1 MKTEIK
7 TVRKIVLKTG
17 YKIIYSYF
25 KKKMSFIKVKD
36 PRKREELIRD
46 FIETR
51 KRIKDNFIAKKVG
64 EIEYQTGLTK
74 LFKPVTE
81 TQKATAEKITQ
92 ELLPIKEG
100 IEKLPGAISEAGQSL
115 SFPAY
120 PALEMSEEELIKIG
134 PIARKYIQSNLGR
147 ATTKAGLYS
156 EDDNSKIGYRPVK
169 IENDDIIIDDERF
182 KGTVGLWELITSN
195 NIPEKGKYGAEDLA
209 GYITIMHITKAT
221 YDKNN
226 KRVGGKNNK
235 MNNLIKPLVKALEED
250 KSGNKLITEINKH
263 FGFKEETD
271 EEEEE
276 YEVPA
281 SIPFTPTKGTGLSVA
296 GHSLSVAGQGLKI
309 LPSDPNALI
318 DRFDLLFSS
327 KKAGHTG
334 VRNEIVSILDE
345 LKRQGV
351 LKTNEYK
358 KLNSLIKK

>member
-1 MKTEIK
+1 
-7 TVRKIVLKTG
+7 
-17 YKIIYSYF
+17 
-25 KKKMSFIKVKD
+25 MSFIKVKD

-51 KRIKDNFIAKKVG
+51 KRIKNNFIAKKVG
-64 EIEYQTGLTK
+64 EAEYQTGLTK

-81 TQKATAEKITQ
+81 TQKATAKEITEAQKAAAEKITQ

-115 SFPAY
+115 SEGFPA
-120 PALEMSEEELIKIG
+120 LGMTEEELIKIG

-147 ATTKAGLYS
+147 ATTRAGLYS
-156 EDDNSKIGYRPVK
+156 EDDNLKIGYRPVK
-169 IENDDIIIDDERF
+169 IENDDIIINDERF
-182 KGTVGLWELITSN
+182 KGTPGLWELITSN
-195 NIPEKGKYGAEDLA
+195 NIPEKEKYGATDLRD
-209 GYITIMHITKAT
+209 YITIMNITKAT

-226 KRVGGKNNK
+226 KRIGGKNNK
-235 MNNLIKPLVKALEED
+235 MNNLIKPLVIALEKGGGD
-250 KSGNKLITEINKH
+250 KLVTEINKH
-263 FGFKEETD
+263 FGFEEEETD
-271 EEEEE
+271 EEYEEE
-276 YEVPA
+276 YEEDA
-281 SIPFTPTKGTGLSVA
+281 LYPFTPTKGT
-296 GHSLSVAGQGLKI
+296 GLKI

-327 KKAGHTG
+327 QKAGHTG

>member
-17 YKIIYSYF
+17 HKVIYSYF

-36 PRKREELIRD
+36 PRKREELIKD

-81 TQKATAEKITQ
+81 TQKATAKEITEAQKAATEKITQ

-100 IEKLPGAISEAGQSL
+100 IEKLPV
-115 SFPAY
+115 
-120 PALEMSEEELIKIG
+120 PALGMTEEELKKIG

-156 EDDNSKIGYRPVK
+156 EDDNLKIGYRPVK

-182 KGTVGLWELITSN
+182 KGTVGLWELITSKD
-195 NIPEKGKYGAEDLA
+195 IPDISEYGAEDLA

-226 KRVGGKNNK
+226 KRVGGNDK
-235 MNNLIKPLVKALEED
+235 MNKLIKPLVKALEED
-250 KSGNKLITEINKH
+250 KSGNKLITKINKH
-263 FGFKEETD
+263 FGF
-271 EEEEE
+271 EEEE

-281 SIPFTPTKGTGLSVA
+281 SIPLTPTKGTGLKRSRA
-296 GHSLSVAGQGLKI
+296 RPKI

-327 KKAGHTG
+327 QKAGHTG

>member
-1 MKTEIK
+1 
-7 TVRKIVLKTG
+7 
-17 YKIIYSYF
+17 
-25 KKKMSFIKVKD
+25 MSFIKVKD

-64 EIEYQTGLTK
+64 EAEYQTGLTK

-81 TQKATAEKITQ
+81 TQKATTKEITEAQKAAAEKITQ

-100 IEKLPGAISEAGQSL
+100 IEKLPGVISEG
-115 SFPAY
+115 FPA
-120 PALEMSEEELIKIG
+120 LGMTEEELIKIG

-156 EDDNSKIGYRPVK
+156 EDDNLKIGYRPVK
-169 IENDDIIIDDERF
+169 IENDDIIIDDTPF
-182 KGTVGLWELITSN
+182 KGTVGLWELITSKD
-195 NIPEKGKYGAEDLA
+195 IPDKTKYGAEDLA
-209 GYITIMHITKAT
+209 DYITIMHITKAT

-226 KRVGGKNNK
+226 KRVGGNDK
-235 MNNLIKPLVKALEED
+235 MNKLIKPLVKALEKGGGEGLID
-250 KSGNKLITEINKH
+250 KIEEH
-263 FGFKEETD
+263 FGIEEKEYV
-271 EEEEE
+271 EEE
-276 YEVPA
+276 YEEPA
-281 SIPFTPTKGTGLSVA
+281 TISLTPTKGTGLP
-296 GHSLSVAGQGLKI
+296 KI
-309 LPSDPNALI
+309 LPSDPKALI

-358 KLNSLIKK
+358 KLNSLI

>member
-1 MKTEIK
+1 
-7 TVRKIVLKTG
+7 
-17 YKIIYSYF
+17 
-25 KKKMSFIKVKD
+25 MSFIKVKD

-64 EIEYQTGLTK
+64 EAEYQTGLTK

-81 TQKATAEKITQ
+81 TQKATTKEITEAQKAAAEKFTQ

-100 IEKLPGAISEAGQSL
+100 IEELPTKLFRKV
-115 SFPAY
+115 FPSIELKASDIMNLG
-120 PALEMSEEELIKIG
+120 PLAVNALLQAFTKKNIDLAFGLYAQEGKFKIG
-134 PIARKYIQSNLGR
+134 NKEVNI
-147 ATTKAGLYS
+147 
-156 EDDNSKIGYRPVK
+156 EDNDINV
-169 IENDDIIIDDERF
+169 DDIIFE
-182 KGTVGLWELITSN
+182 GTPGFWELITSKN
-195 NIPEKGKYGAEDLA
+195 PENYTGEDL
-209 GYITIMHITKAT
+209 
-221 YDKNN
+221 DKYRQLLLLTNAVYRNN
-226 KRVGGKNNK
+226 NPDNNNPKSSKSPKWKNI
-235 MNNLIKPLVKALEED
+235 IKPIWEQIK
-250 KSGNKLITEINKH
+250 KQ
-263 FGFKEETD
+263 KEEE

-276 YEVPA
+276 YEEEEYEEPA
-281 SIPFTPTKGTGLSVA
+281 KISFTPTKGTGLP
-296 GHSLSVAGQGLKI
+296 KI

-358 KLNSLIKK
+358 KLNSLI

>member
-1 MKTEIK
+1 
-7 TVRKIVLKTG
+7 
-17 YKIIYSYF
+17 
-25 KKKMSFIKVKD
+25 MSFIKVKD

-64 EIEYQTGLTK
+64 EAEYQTGLTK

-81 TQKATAEKITQ
+81 TQKTTAKETTEKITQ

-100 IEKLPGAISEAGQSL
+100 IEKLPGAIKEAGQSL
-115 SFPAY
+115 SEGFPA
-120 PALEMSEEELIKIG
+120 LGMTEEELIKIG

-156 EDDNSKIGYRPVK
+156 EDDNLKIGYRPVK
-169 IENDDIIIDDERF
+169 IENDDIIIGDTPF
-182 KGTVGLWELITSN
+182 KGTVGLWKLITSKD
-195 NIPEKGKYGAEDLA
+195 IPEKTEYNAKDLA
-209 GYITIMHITKAT
+209 DYITIMHITKAT

-226 KRVGGKNNK
+226 KRVGGNDK
-235 MNNLIKPLVKALEED
+235 MNKFIKPFVKALEED

-263 FGFKEETD
+263 FGFEEETD

-276 YEVPA
+276 EYDEPA
-281 SIPFTPTKGTGLSVA
+281 LIPFTPTKGTG
-296 GHSLSVAGQGLKI
+296 LSVAGQGLKI

>member
-1 MKTEIK
+1 
-7 TVRKIVLKTG
+7 
-17 YKIIYSYF
+17 
-25 KKKMSFIKVKD
+25 MSFIKVKD

-51 KRIKDNFIAKKVG
+51 KRIKDNFVARKVG
-64 EIEYQTGLTK
+64 EAEYQTGLTK

-81 TQKATAEKITQ
+81 TQKATAKEITEAQKATAEKIAS
-92 ELLPIKEG
+92 ELLPIKES
-100 IEKLPGAISEAGQSL
+100 IEKLPEAI

-120 PALEMSEEELIKIG
+120 PALEMTEEQITKIG
-134 PIARKYIQSNLGR
+134 PIASKYLLPTFRQKATQSDIKPGDSKG
-147 ATTKAGLYS
+147 TFF
-156 EDDNSKIGYRPVK
+156 KIGETPIK
-169 IENDDIIIDDERF
+169 IENDNITIKDTPF
-182 KGTVGLWELITSN
+182 KGTDGLWRLLTSKD
-195 NIPEKGKYGAEDLA
+195 IPDISEYKAEDLRD
-209 GYITIMHITKAT
+209 YIYIMDITKAT

-226 KRVGGKNNK
+226 KRVGGNNK
-235 MNNLIKPLVKALEED
+235 MNKLIKPFVITLEED
-250 KSGNKLITEINKH
+250 GENGLIDKIEEH
-263 FGFKEETD
+263 FGLK
-271 EEEEE
+271 EE
-276 YEVPA
+276 YEEYT
-281 SIPFTPTKGTGLSVA
+281 IPSTIGT
-296 GHSLSVAGQGLKI
+296 GLKI